1 MIKYVVIAGAVLA
14 LSGCHLLR
22 GSDDSTKTLRYQCGT
37 MPLTVNVDNAK
48 SEVSFIM
55 DGTPLTLPQTVS
67 ASGARYSNGTYT
79 FWSKGNSAFIER
91 NDKVIVSDCTLQ
103 AAQ

>member
-1 MIKYVVIAGAVLA
+1 MIKYVVLAGAVLA

-22 GSDDSTKTLRYQCGT
+22 GGNEAPEKLSYQCGT
-37 MPLTVNVDNAK
+37 MPLTVSLDKAK

-79 FWSKGNSAFIER
+79 FWSKGNKAFIER
-91 NDKVIVSDCTLQ
+91 NDKVVVDDCTLQ
-103 AAQ
+103 PAK